1 MRDQWQIPQLSVLTG
16 TDKDALQSIFRS
28 LQAEVER
35 LNSRITDLERAAM
48 SPKGFREQK
57 GY

>member
-1 MRDQWQIPQLSVLTG
+1 MKQSWQIPQLSVLTG

-28 LQAEVER
+28 LQVEVER
-35 LNSRITDLERAAM
+35 LNSRINELEQAM
-48 SPKGFREQK
+48 ANPKGYREQK